1 MLILSLCIHLISCA
15 VMDVVETISLWL
27 EQYSGLIAILSG
39 IGLLTLLS
47 SVMNKP
53 KASEPSVSS
62 SRMAD
67 VKASIKKQDSTPA
80 AANNQADKDVDIQ
93 TPKVLDTTSEP
104 LSNEAAETPAKPKL
118 APLDLVI
125 MHVVAKDANEPFKGY
140 ALIQAFA
147 QNGLHASENNHFQ
160 RFSTPKGEGALWFH
174 VASMRHPGV
183 FDLSDPGMMSCPGL
197 VLILDCK
204 QVDDVLGAYDAM
216 LDTAHRLA
224 AELDGNLLDDA
235 KQSLVT
241 ATTQKWR
248 AQLENQSAVAVA
260 EAE

>member
-1 MLILSLCIHLISCA
+1 
-15 VMDVVETISLWL
+15 MDVVETISLWL
-27 EQYSGLIAILSG
+27 EQYSGLIAIISG
-39 IGLLTLLS
+39 VGLLTLLS

-53 KASEPSVSS
+53 KANEPSVSS

-67 VKASIKKQDSTPA
+67 VKASIKKQ
-80 AANNQADKDVDIQ
+80 
-93 TPKVLDTTSEP
+93 EP
-104 LSNEAAETPAKPKL
+104 VVEHPVETPADITDQAETAVADEVQEFATKEAEL
-118 APLDLVI
+118 SVQEDDIVPLELVV
-125 MHVVAKDANEPFKGY
+125 MHVVAKDSSEPFKGY

-147 QNGLHASENNHFQ
+147 QNGLHASENQHFQ
-160 RFSTPKGEGALWFH
+160 RFASAKGDGELWFH

-204 QVDDVLGAYDAM
+204 QVEDVVEAFDAM

-224 AELDGNLLDDA
+224 ADLDGNLLDDS
-235 KQSLVT
+235 KQPL
-241 ATTQKWR
+241 ATGTTKSWR
-248 AQLENQSAVAVA
+248 EQLERQSAVVA